1 MDETSGLIILEK
13 KQNKNV
19 ECSNSIRMKKWRV
32 KKGIDEKLATG
43 PERRRGWR
51 CRNWQVAKNGGKNG
65 GKNGKRMTEMA
76 YEDWSTIAAGIQP
89 LDASGRP
96 MLAVKSTL
104 RSGCISTKSGIGE
117 YDANRRPTRAA
128 VVTHFTHVGWHR
140 RRHAHVVFRVCF
152 GWWLCF
158 FSFLFFSEFFS
169 LSLCGVGVGLVWGCL
184 GSGKNFGQWNWGVNN
199 NLVWNS
205 LAKLWLM
212 REW

>member
-1 MDETSGLIILEK
+1 
-13 KQNKNV
+13 
-19 ECSNSIRMKKWRV
+19 MK
-32 KKGIDEKLATG
+32 
-43 PERRRGWR
+43 
-51 CRNWQVAKNGGKNG
+51 NWQRGRSDGEDDDAEIGKWQRMVARTVARME
-65 GKNGKRMTEMA
+65 RMTEMA

-158 FSFLFFSEFFS
+158 FSFLFFFRVFLSVS
-169 LSLCGVGVGLVWGCL
+169 LWGWCGVGVGL
-184 GSGKNFGQWNWGVNN
+184 FGFWKEFWPV
-199 NLVWNS
+199 
-205 LAKLWLM
+205 KL
-212 REW
+212 RRQ